1 MRKFLV
7 LTFVALFAMVGV
19 VSAADTAQTSAALKI
34 GVVDMQTLA
43 QDSDPAKAG
52 RAELE
57 KKYGKERKDLEDEG
71 EKLRKRAEKLKD
83 DQLVKHAAVVSGFEV
98 VPVLGPSAIYDEE
111 EILADEAVNGN
122 MESADGTERLN
133 PEGMVDLDDG
143 F

>member
-1 MRKFLV
+1 MFDKNKEYQEHILPLV
-7 LTFVALFAMVGV
+7 KEILLYCDEYHIPVFMTFAVSDNGKQTEYATEMISAVAA
-19 VSAADTAQTSAALKI
+19 
-34 GVVDMQTLA
+34 
-43 QDSDPAKAG
+43 
-52 RAELE
+52 
-57 KKYGKERKDLEDEG
+57 
-71 EKLRKRAEKLKD
+71 AEKLKD

-111 EILADEAVNGN
+111 EILAEEAANGN

>member
-1 MRKFLV
+1 M
-7 LTFVALFAMVGV
+7 TFAVSDNGKQTEYATEMISAVAA
-19 VSAADTAQTSAALKI
+19 
-34 GVVDMQTLA
+34 
-43 QDSDPAKAG
+43 
-52 RAELE
+52 
-57 KKYGKERKDLEDEG
+57 
-71 EKLRKRAEKLKD
+71 AEKLKD

-111 EILADEAVNGN
+111 EVLAEEAANGN